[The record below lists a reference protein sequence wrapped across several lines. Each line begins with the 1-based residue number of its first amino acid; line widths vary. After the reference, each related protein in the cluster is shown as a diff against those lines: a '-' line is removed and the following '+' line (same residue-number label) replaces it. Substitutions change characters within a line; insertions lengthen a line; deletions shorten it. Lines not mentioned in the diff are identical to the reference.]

1 MEISFKYLLQMSRLL
16 TDKIYNDNDL
26 IKMYNFILSIDNS
39 ELNEYLLTKTLFSYE
54 NDLELYLEVLKNILK
69 IFEETENY
77 ELCIEIKKKIDDC
90 QIIINKN
97 KQLTNE

>member
-1 MEISFKYLLQMSRLL
+1 MSRLL
-16 TDKIYNDNDL
+16 TDKLYNDNDL

-39 ELNEYLLTKTLFSYE
+39 ALNEYLTTKTLFSYE
-54 NDLELYLEVLKNILK
+54 NDLELYLEVSKNILN

-77 ELCIEIKKKIDDC
+77 EFCFEIKKKIDYC